1 MNIYIF
7 FSSQTFL
14 HSSNILW
21 LPRKNPIWRLPNLKQ
36 GRLKE
41 WLVFKNKE
49 PKNQKLWRSTFKT
62 NRLKQRLSLKL
73 FRWTLTSRPYSL
85 KSSRMTCRAGT
96 FLYQIT
102 SITSNYNKEIFYNKK
117 KLKEV

>member
-1 MNIYIF
+1 
-7 FSSQTFL
+7 
-14 HSSNILW
+14 
-21 LPRKNPIWRLPNLKQ
+21 
-36 GRLKE
+36 
-41 WLVFKNKE
+41 
-49 PKNQKLWRSTFKT
+49 
-62 NRLKQRLSLKL
+62 
-73 FRWTLTSRPYSL
+73 L